1 MKKAGGEEGRIL
13 ANCKVEKQLSAD
25 NADKRH
31 GTVIEWMETR
41 VEGRSRR
48 SRSEFKPVAFATKS
62 WLATVRSPDYA
73 GRVMDILPRPDIIL
87 THESDL
93 DGLLS
98 GILLQRLAHK
108 LFNSE
113 VRMEAY
119 HYNSW
124 KVRELREKAAWV
136 CDFNFEARLDRPNWL
151 IIDHHAT
158 DCKATKADLIH
169 DSTKSAGLLCHELC
183 KKNDLG
189 SPELDR
195 LVHLNNVA
203 DLFLEDDPDFVVA
216 NDYANLVKTYG
227 FWSLHALIKGRVE
240 ALIDHPLLEVMAVKR
255 RIEDPLGLAWSKGN
269 VREISAGLGFV
280 DTVVGNNNLIVHQ
293 LLEQKVT
300 PFPVLMTMIRK
311 SNGVVVVSLRSK
323 NGEAIKIAAQ
333 LQGGGHPNACG
344 ATLPRSVRTI
354 PDAIEYLKQLFNPA
368 PGKGAGLNSMESLFA
383 GLETKS

>member
-1 MKKAGGEEGRIL
+1 M
-13 ANCKVEKQLSAD
+13 NS
-25 NADKRH
+25 
-31 GTVIEWMETR
+31 
-41 VEGRSRR
+41 
-48 SRSEFKPVAFATKS
+48 P
-62 WLATVRSPDYA
+62 LATVNGLDYPHHI
-73 GRVMDILPRPDIIL
+73 MDFLPRPDIIL

-98 GILLQRLAHK
+98 GILLQRLARK
-108 LFNSE
+108 LFNTD

-136 CDFNFEARLDRPNWL
+136 CDFNFEPRMDRPNWL

-158 DCKATKADLIH
+158 DCQATKADLIH
-169 DSTKSAGLLCHELC
+169 DQTKSAGLLCYELC
-183 KKNDLG
+183 RKHDLTT
-189 SPELDR
+189 PELDR

-227 FWSLHALIKGRVE
+227 FWSLHALIKGQIE
-240 ALIDHPLLEVMAVKR
+240 SLIDHALLEVMAVKR

-269 VREISAGLGFV
+269 VREISPGLGFV

-300 PFPVLMTMIRK
+300 PHPVLMTMIRK

-323 NGEAIKIAAQ
+323 NGEALKIATQ

-354 PDAIEYLKQLFNPA
+354 PDAIEYLKQLLNPA
-368 PGKGAGLNSMESLFA
+368 PAKGAGLNTMESLFA
-383 GLETKS
+383 SLEVKP